1 MLFIKFRYKKILIF
15 IIIIAIIIVSVFAVR
30 WVATKLY
37 PINYKEHIS
46 KYAEVYDVDPLLIA
60 AIIRAESKYYKDAE
74 SHKGARGLMQITTAT
89 GEWIAQKI
97 AIEDYHSDM
106 LYDPEINIMM
116 GCWYIDNLKKQFDN
130 NIELVLAAYNG
141 GSGNV
146 GKWLKN
152 SKYSSDGVNL
162 FDIPFKE
169 TRDYVQR
176 VQNNY
181 KVYSKLYDKDDFN

>member
-1 MLFIKFRYKKILIF
+1 MLFISFKYKKTIIF
-15 IIIIAIIIVSVFAVR
+15 LLIIAIIIVSLFALR

-46 KYAEVYDVDPLLIA
+46 KYSAVYDVDPLLIA

-74 SHKGARGLMQITTAT
+74 SHKGARGLMQITPAT

-97 AIEDYHSDM
+97 GIKNYNSDM

-116 GCWYIDNLKKQFDN
+116 GCWYINNLKKQFNN

-146 GKWLKN
+146 GKWLKDA
-152 SKYSSDGVNL
+152 KYSKDGVSLMN
-162 FDIPFKE
+162 IPFKE
-169 TRDYVQR
+169 TKDYIER

-181 KVYSKLYDKDDFN
+181 KIYSKLYKKDDFN